1 MFRGNKQNKITIF
14 FDLSGGVGLI
24 YFLKKVTFLK
34 MKRVAI
40 NILRNQSLSFSR
52 KFYTFIE
59 KYVNFESVERQTFVS
74 TLQYLFIIKR
84 FIYLGLES
92 L

>member
-84 FIYLGLES
+84 FIYLRLES